1 MNLVVAYDVCTETR
15 TGVKRLR
22 RVAQLCVNHGQR
34 VQKSVFECQLDE
46 LRYVDFVRQLRD
58 TIHPTE
64 DSVRIYRVHDF
75 SRKSI
80 VSLGKEIGIDFDDPM
95 IL

>member
-1 MNLVVAYDVCTETR
+1 MHFVVAYDICTDSKAGE
-15 TGVKRLR
+15 KRLR

-34 VQKSVFECQLDE
+34 VQQSVFECELDDVLYAGFVHQLQN
-46 LRYVDFVRQLRD
+46 L
-58 TIHPTE
+58 IHPAE

-75 SRKSI
+75 SGRTLI
-80 VSLGKEIGIDFDDPM
+80 ALGRQIGIDFDQPI